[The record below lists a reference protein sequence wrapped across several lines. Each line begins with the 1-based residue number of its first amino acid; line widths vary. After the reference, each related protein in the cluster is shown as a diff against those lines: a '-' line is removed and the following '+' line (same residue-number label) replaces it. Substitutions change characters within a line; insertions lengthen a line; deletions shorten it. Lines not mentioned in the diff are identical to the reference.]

1 MDRIKLELHAH
12 TWYSR
17 GDKIKFD
24 AVDKPED
31 IVLAAKK
38 KGLDGIAIVDHNTQ
52 EGIKRAMKAG
62 DRYNILVIPGMEISS
77 RDGHIVA
84 LGIEEKIPRDMSA
97 EETIELI
104 HDQGGVATAAHPF
117 DIESQ
122 GVGRLVR
129 KLNFDCMEVFNSIN
143 VDKLANRMAMKV
155 SKDLRITRVA
165 GSDAHTRDMV
175 GLSVNILDSDLDLDS
190 VIDALRND
198 KVEIKTNYAS
208 VQQMVDWSV
217 QRLKLSYPHVS
228 GYIGENYS
236 GPKRIMSKQLLSLV
250 KMSPGKIDH
259 VFTGLGH
266 ISLYAGSFYSGF
278 RYISALMS
286 NGYENEGL

>member
-1 MDRIKLELHAH
+1 MDKIKLELHAH

-17 GDKIKFD
+17 GEKIKFD

-38 KGLDGIAIVDHNTQ
+38 KCLDGIAIVDHNTQ
-52 EGIKRAMKAG
+52 KGIKRAVKAG
-62 DRYNILVIPGMEISS
+62 DRHNILVIPGVEISS
-77 RDGHIVA
+77 RDGHILA
-84 LGIEEKIPRDMSA
+84 LGIGEEIPRDMSA

-104 HDQGGVATAAHPF
+104 HDQGGIATAPHPF
-117 DIESQ
+117 DIGSH

-129 KLNFDCMEVFNSIN
+129 KLNFDCIEVFNSIN

-155 SKDLRITRVA
+155 SKDLRTTYVA

-175 GLSVNILDSDLDLDS
+175 GLSVNILDSELDTDS

-198 KVEIKTNYAS
+198 NVEIKTNYAS

-217 QRLKLSYPHVS
+217 QRLKLSHPHVLE
-228 GYIGENYS
+228 YIGGNYP
-236 GPKRIMSKQLLSLV
+236 GLKRIMSKQLLSLV

-259 VFTGLGH
+259 FFTGLGY
-266 ISLYAGSFYSGF
+266 ISLYACSFYSGF
-278 RYISALMS
+278 RYISTLRG